1 MTLTEV
7 EIIADLM
14 EFVTLSHLLSLTNK
28 DSYNF
33 LKQKV
38 HMFAWIS
45 ESFNTLNS

>member
-14 EFVTLSHLLSLTNK
+14 EFVMPSHLLSLTNK

-33 LKQKV
+33 LKQTV
-38 HMFAWIS
+38 HIFAWII
-45 ESFNTLNS
+45 ELFNTLYS